1 MNEVQNYNGP
11 GLVNPFEQPS
21 SMPAHVN
28 AGTVMIEQE
37 RAIAEV
43 KGKLS
48 VAKMF
53 PRDEAMAFQQV
64 MNACSRP
71 SLAKVAEYRFK
82 RGGQEVN
89 GPTIRLAEVI
99 AAAWGNIDYGVREL
113 SRGEGYSEMEA
124 YAWDMQ
130 TNTISAQRFTVRH
143 IRDRSADNGGNVQ
156 LTQERDIYERT
167 ANDASRRVR
176 ERIFAVIPPDLV
188 DMAVKKCRDTL
199 AGNSDKPIADR
210 VRDMISAFNKFSVTA
225 QMIETRLGRKLDT
238 ILPDDFADL
247 MAVYNSIKDGAKVSD
262 FFGGE
267 AAALAAPA
275 SNDGQG
281 QQQEAKPAARRGRKP
296 NAEQPQ
302 QQEQQ
307 QTQGQQEQGN
317 AQQQADAAQQPQDDA
332 QQQQEPAPALAQPAT
347 QPPAQSTQAA
357 PAADLNAV
365 F

>member
-43 KGKLS
+43 KGKLTS
-48 VAKMF
+48 AKMF

-99 AAAWGNIDYGVREL
+99 AAAWGNIDYGIREL

-143 IRDRSADNGGNVQ
+143 IRDRSDANGGNVS

-176 ERIFAVIPPDLV
+176 ERIFAVVPPDLV
-188 DMAVKKCRDTL
+188 EMAVKKCRDTM
-199 AGNSDKPIADR
+199 AGNSDRPIADR
-210 VRDMISAFNKFSVTA
+210 VRDMISAFNKYSVTA
-225 QMIETRLGRKLDT
+225 QMIETRLGRKLDS

-267 AAALAAPA
+267 AVALAAPA
-275 SNDGQG
+275 SSDGQA
-281 QQQEAKPAARRGRKP
+281 QQQGAKTAPKSTRKKDAAPKQEEAKP
-296 NAEQPQ
+296 
-302 QQEQQ
+302 QEQK
-307 QTQGQQEQGN
+307 
-317 AQQQADAAQQPQDDA
+317 QADAAPASTQDDA
-332 QQQQEPAPALAQPAT
+332 QQEQQEQQEQREAAPTLAQPAT
-347 QPPAQSTQAA
+347 QPQPETTQAA
-357 PAADLNAV
+357 PAASAADV